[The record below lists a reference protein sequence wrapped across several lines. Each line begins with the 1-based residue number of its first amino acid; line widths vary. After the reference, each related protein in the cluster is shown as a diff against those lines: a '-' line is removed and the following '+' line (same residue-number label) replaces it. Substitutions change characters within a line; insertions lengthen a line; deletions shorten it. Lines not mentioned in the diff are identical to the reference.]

1 MEPITFAATELK
13 IMIVIWAA
21 GGTSSAKNVYD
32 NLAHNYGY
40 TRGAVYA
47 LIHRLIDKGA
57 LTRSE
62 PGFVLTATVAM
73 KDVQHAEAQSLVDK
87 LFSGSAPQLV
97 AALIE
102 DGQLSPD
109 ACANLLKLVNEDDE
123 GLSSEAL

>member
-13 IMIVIWAA
+13 IMNVVWAN
-21 GGTSSAKNVYD
+21 GGTSSAKSIYD
-32 NLAHNYGY
+32 NLAHSYGY

-73 KDVQHAEAQSLVDK
+73 KDVQHAEAHNLVDK

-97 AALIE
+97 ASLIE
-102 DGQLSPD
+102 DGQLSPN
-109 ACANLLKLVNEDDE
+109 ACADLLKLAAEDNE
-123 GLSSEAL
+123 GPSSQTL